1 MTLSPNLSATAICAW
16 EIFIFVIW
24 IAILCAASDYR
35 QVPDTQEVFLSEDS
49 DNSII
54 FEILQVVTE
63 GPAATDLRE
72 AVK

>member
-1 MTLSPNLSATAICAW
+1 MLEFPCLKRYI
-16 EIFIFVIW
+16 
-24 IAILCAASDYR
+24 SDYR

-54 FEILQVVTE
+54 FEILQIVTE
-63 GPAATDLRE
+63 GAAASDLRE